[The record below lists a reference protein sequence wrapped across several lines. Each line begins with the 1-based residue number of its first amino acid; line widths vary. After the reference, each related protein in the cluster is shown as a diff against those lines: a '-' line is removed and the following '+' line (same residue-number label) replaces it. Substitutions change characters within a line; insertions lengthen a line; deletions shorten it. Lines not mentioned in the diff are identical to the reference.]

1 MKVDVKIEDAQ
12 VQRYFAQLAARAE
25 SLRPLMADIG
35 EHLAETTKQRFATS
49 TAPDGS
55 KWAANAQSTLLA
67 FAGAFSRS
75 FDKKGRLTSGG
86 ARRLSGKK
94 PLIGES
100 GRLGREINYRADD
113 RSVTVGSA
121 MVYAAIHQFG
131 GQAGRA
137 RSVNIPARPFLGLST
152 ADASVLVA
160 KAREWLADAPT
171 A

>member
-35 EHLAETTKQRFATS
+35 EHLTETSKQRFATS

-55 KWAANAQSTLLA
+55 RWAANAQSTLLA

-75 FDKKGRLTSGG
+75 FDKKGRLTTGG
-86 ARRLSGKK
+86 AKRLANKK

-100 GRLGREINYRADD
+100 GRLGREIGYRVGE
-113 RSVTVGSA
+113 REVTIGSV
-121 MVYAAIHQFG
+121 MIYAAIHQFG
-131 GQAGRA
+131 GQAGRGGKV
-137 RSVNIPARPFLGLST
+137 RIPARPFLGLSAT
-152 ADASVLVA
+152 DESVLVA
-160 KAREWLADAPT
+160 KARQWLEDAQT